1 MTCHCHNKLDRSDGP
16 HAHLTQPNEF
26 CPYCAEKHLG
36 TAAALAREHGY
47 EAPNLG
53 YIIGEMVCAA
63 WHLLAGPPE
72 ARALADAVRD
82 ARHAIQDREG
92 KEKAIDWE
100 GLVRSID
107 SLINVQI
114 AREKKAPE
122 AAGKAEQ

>member
-1 MTCHCHNKLDRSDGP
+1 MGCKCMERNWRDV
-16 HAHLTQPNEF
+16 AHGHSTAPTEPCL
-26 CPYCAEKHLG
+26 YCCEKHLS
-36 TAAALAREHGY
+36 TAWALARERGY
-47 EAPNLG
+47 VAVNRQA
-53 YIIGEMVCAA
+53 IIGELVGAVF
-63 WHLLAGPPE
+63 HLPLDEMELSAKIRE
-72 ARALADAVRD
+72 